1 MDQVSEFEFANEYSG
16 VLFRRQRQRQQLK
29 PLVLTAIPRAF
40 QKVVK
45 LALS

>member
-29 PLVLTAIPRAF
+29 PLVLQPSLKHF
-40 QKVVK
+40 KK
-45 LALS
+45 W